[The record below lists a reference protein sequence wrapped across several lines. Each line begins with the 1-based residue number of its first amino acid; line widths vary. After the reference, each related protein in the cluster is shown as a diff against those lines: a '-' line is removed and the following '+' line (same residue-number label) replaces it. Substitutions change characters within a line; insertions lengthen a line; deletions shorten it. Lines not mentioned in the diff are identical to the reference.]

1 MASDPNP
8 DSDTDAYTGGDLFVD
23 ALESYGVTR
32 VFGNP
37 GATELLIMHAL
48 EGSALDY
55 VLALHEDIAVGMASG
70 YARAR
75 RYHAHD
81 DASITPLGVANLHVT
96 PSLAHGLGNLYDAQ
110 ASGAPL
116 LVTAGNHSTDFRHEE
131 PLLSGDLVSIA
142 EEFTKWSTEVLDVSA
157 LPTVLRR
164 AVRTALT
171 PPTGPVFLSLLLDV
185 TLAETDAAIEP
196 LGSIPDAGSGDP
208 AALDRA
214 ADLLASAE
222 DVTLVVGDG
231 VARAGAVNEAVAPA
245 EAAGAR
251 VHGEILS
258 SEVNFPAAHDQWVSH
273 VPPDESVARSLMDA
287 DTLAFVGCST
297 HTTITRHEA
306 PLVDKETTCI
316 HLGDEAGDLG
326 KRYRTDAVV
335 LGDSGHLCDALAAR
349 VADRLPEDDRE
360 ARLETVR
367 DMKDSIAATIE
378 TSLSTD
384 SEDPRASKAELVDGI
399 HDATPDALIV
409 DESSPPGTP
418 CSPAGRSRKGT
429 SSVTRAAASATGC
442 RRRWECPSPS
452 PSGPMAT
459 DAR

>member
-1 MASDPNP
+1 LRTSTLPLAWLTAS
-8 DSDTDAYTGGDLFVD
+8 
-23 ALESYGVTR
+23 
-32 VFGNP
+32 
-37 GATELLIMHAL
+37 
-48 EGSALDY
+48 
-55 VLALHEDIAVGMASG
+55 
-70 YARAR
+70 
-75 RYHAHD
+75 
-81 DASITPLGVANLHVT
+81 
-96 PSLAHGLGNLYDAQ
+96 GNLYDAQ

-171 PPTGPVFLSLLLDV
+171 PPTGPVFLSLPLDV

-231 VARAGAVNEAVAPA
+231 VARAGAVNEAVALA
-245 EAAGAR
+245 EAASAR

-258 SEVNFPAAHDQWVSH
+258 SEVNFPATHDQWVSH

-349 VADRLPEDDRE
+349 VAECLPEDDRE

-367 DMKDSIAATIE
+367 DMKNSIAATIE

-399 HDATPDALIV
+399 HDAAPDALIV